1 MDDAL
6 TEEQRFPLLTAAG
19 RRMLRWLQEHPHAPR
34 YNFPCGDRLTAGGLL
49 RVRAFAAALDTAPRG
64 WRWGELPPWLKP
76 FAAFCLAEVPFYR
89 RAGGS
94 ADDFFALPT
103 ASHEDLRRQPWAFV
117 PDSQPL
123 DDLLVYTTSGTTGSR
138 LTVLSDPETPA
149 KYLPLLQAALATRGI
164 LLEGGSDR
172 VALVQI
178 CAQKQTYTMA
188 TVCAY
193 LGEAGY
199 AKINLNPAEWR
210 DPDDRA
216 PFLESCQPEVYTG
229 DPVAFLELMKL
240 PLRARPKALI
250 SSAMALVP
258 AFQERLEAHFGCPV
272 IDLYGTTESGPVAAA
287 GRGGFDILPHDLYV
301 EALRPDGTA
310 CRPGERGEI
319 TLTGGRNPFLP
330 LLRYRTGDWASLEF
344 HQEMPVLAGLEG
356 RPPVVF
362 KTAAG
367 QWLNSIDVTTVLHEF
382 PLSQFS
388 LNQAR
393 DGALDLTVRGHDV
406 PLPAIREALLGLFGP
421 DQRLAIQELSDPE
434 SWSGKVIQ
442 YSSALSPFEHP

>member
-1 MDDAL
+1 L
-6 TEEQRFPLLTAAG
+6 
-19 RRMLRWLQEHPHAPR
+19 PH
-34 YNFPCGDRLTAGGLL
+34 
-49 RVRAFAAALDTAPRG
+49 
-64 WRWGELPPWLKP
+64 WLKP

-103 ASHEDLRRQPWAFV
+103 TSHEDLRRQPWAFV

-138 LTVLSDPETPA
+138 LAVLSDPETPS
-149 KYLPLLQAALATRGI
+149 KYLPLLQAALTTRGI
-164 LLEGGSDR
+164 LLEGGRDR
-172 VALVQI
+172 VALVQV

-188 TVCAY
+188 TVSAY

-199 AKINLNPAEWR
+199 AKINLSPAEWR
-210 DPDDRA
+210 DPDDRV

-250 SSAMALVP
+250 SSAMALLP

-272 IDLYGTTESGPVAAA
+272 IDFYGTTESGPVAVA

-301 EALRPDGTA
+301 EVLRPDGRP

-330 LLRYRTGDWASLEF
+330 LLRYRTGDSASLEF
-344 HQEMPVLAGLEG
+344 HQEMPVLVGLEG

-367 QWLNSIDVTTVLHEF
+367 QWLNSIDVTTILHEF

-388 LNQAR
+388 LDQAA

-421 DQRLAIQELSDPE
+421 DQRLAIKEVSDPE
-434 SWSGKVIQ
+434 GWSGKAIQ